1 MLTRGAVLAAVA
13 ALLFALPARELSATP
28 HPSRWGQRL
37 KSFFDLRDAGSVDT
51 LKKFGV
57 GMAIAATIGCTALFC
72 GRGIHDFVSDNR
84 ASQSDIM
91 LDTIIRF
98 DDDILGHTFHYIV
111 GDSHYYGEALEW
123 NYPYNKMLLSYFYEN
138 RKTLVP
144 VEYLQGKAI
153 MWHDHSHA
161 RVAFIDPDSN
171 NYLMHGKVLKV
182 FDSDYYYVIADAQED
197 RDGVV
202 SSLDERRM
210 VFVPKKLITAIESP
224 PLY

>member
-1 MLTRGAVLAAVA
+1 MLTRGVVLVAVA
-13 ALLFALPARELSATP
+13 AFMFTLPARELSATS

-37 KSFFDLRDAGSVDT
+37 KSVFDLRDASPLDK
-51 LKKFGV
+51 LRKLS
-57 GMAIAATIGCTALFC
+57 IGTALVAMLGC
-72 GRGIHDFVSDNR
+72 SALVIHDFVSDNR
-84 ASQSDIM
+84 VVQSDVM

-98 DDDILGHTFHYIV
+98 DDDILGRTFHYSV

-138 RKTLVP
+138 RKVLVP

-161 RVAFIDPDSN
+161 RVAFIDPDPN
-171 NYLMHGKVLKV
+171 NYLMHGKVMKV

-210 VFVPKKLITAIESP
+210 VFVPKKLITAIEP
-224 PLY
+224 PPMY